1 MPTMRKVCAS
11 MPKQLYI
18 LILLGLGISLLL
30 GQVNVQNTSELW
42 FNNDSSSPELQIH
55 DRLNASLTTS
65 SGLRI
70 GVSNDFFKRDFKLN
84 DATQKR
90 YNSLHAFAS
99 YGFANTA
106 LQAGIRN
113 TLYGDATNM
122 ALFPIIQPDMAY
134 DKQMQNSV
142 YFSVSQELA
151 AANLQLEGMARTL
164 DVKPWEYILDPET
177 FELTQI
183 ERADDRLFDLEAKLS
198 FGLELRPDLVLYTS
212 YLHHE
217 SDLDNSARSTLAQS
231 QLGLQYQ
238 TRLLDL
244 TDLSA
249 SFDWQNRQGDF
260 SFGERSNL
268 YNSQLRLNY
277 NVNPQISLSL
287 AYTNHL
293 CSDPTLSE
301 ILLISNNLRSTVKY
315 SYDYDESGA
324 SYSVIA
330 AKYSPEHNASAILLD
345 TDLKTLNRLW
355 FGAELLY
362 NPDAFALYKLKTSY
376 SLGSYNSVRLIYEY
390 RTKKADSSHYQQL
403 GIGLSYYY

>member
-1 MPTMRKVCAS
+1 
-11 MPKQLYI
+11 MPKQRYLLVI
-18 LILLGLGISLLL
+18 LGLGFTLLL
-30 GQVNVQNTSELW
+30 GQVNIQNTSELW
-42 FNNDSSSPELQIH
+42 FNKDSSSPELQLH
-55 DRLNASLTTS
+55 DRLSASLATS

-70 GVSNDFFKRDFKLN
+70 GVNNDFFKRDFKLN
-84 DATQKR
+84 DAVQKR

-113 TLYGDATNM
+113 TLFGDATDM
-122 ALFPIIQPDMAY
+122 ALFPIIQPMMAY
-134 DKQMQNSV
+134 DKQMQNSL

-151 AANLQLEGMARTL
+151 AANLHLEAMAKTL

-183 ERADDRLFDLEAKLS
+183 ERSEDRLFDLEAKLS

-217 SDLDNSARSTLAQS
+217 SDLDNAERSTLAQS
-231 QLGLQYQ
+231 QLGLKYQ

-268 YNSQLRLNY
+268 YNSHLRLNY

-287 AYTNHL
+287 AYANHL
-293 CSDPTLSE
+293 CSDPTISE
-301 ILLISNNLRSTVKY
+301 ILLISNHLRGTVKY
-315 SYDYDESGA
+315 SYNYDESGA

-330 AKYSPEHNASAILLD
+330 AKYSPEHDASAILLD
-345 TDLKTLNRLW
+345 TDLRTLNRLW
-355 FGAELLY
+355 LGAELLF
-362 NPDAFALYKLKTSY
+362 NPDAFALYRFKITY
-376 SLGSYNSVRLIYEY
+376 SLGSYNSVRMIYET
-390 RTKKADSSHYQQL
+390 RLNKADSSHYQQL